1 MQQPTVSF
9 FSTCLADTVYADIAI
24 KTVELLEYFNCRV
37 LFNPDQTCCGQPLT
51 NSGHHTKARK
61 AMQQLITA
69 LLEKSSDYVVAPSG
83 SCVLQVKEYP
93 HFFQEDPNWLAKA
106 ETLAAKTWE
115 LTDFLVN
122 VLEITE
128 TGAHLPGRAVYHP
141 SCHMSRRL
149 GVTEPP
155 LILLANVKG
164 LELVPF
170 AGQDRCCGFGGTFS
184 VKMGSLSGAMV
195 SEKVEA
201 MAATGAE
208 YVIGAD
214 GGCLM
219 NIEGRV
225 RRTGLHMKV
234 LHIAQVLMHR

>member
-1 MQQPTVSF
+1 MQQPHISF
-9 FSTCLADTVYADIAI
+9 FSTCLADTVYPEIAI
-24 KTVELLEYFNCRV
+24 KTVELLERLNCRV
-37 LFNPDQTCCGQPLT
+37 SFNPEQTCCGQPLT
-51 NSGHHTKARK
+51 NSGHHAKAGK
-61 AMQQLITA
+61 AMQMLITA
-69 LLEKSSDYVVAPSG
+69 LLDKESEYVVAPSG

-93 HFFQEDPNWLAKA
+93 YFFQDDAQWREKA
-106 ETLAAKTWE
+106 EVLAAKTWE

-122 VLEITE
+122 VLQVTD
-128 TGAHLPGRAVYHP
+128 TGARLSGRAVYHP

-149 GVTEPP
+149 GVTDPP

-164 LELVPF
+164 LELVSFP
-170 AGQDRCCGFGGTFS
+170 GQDRCCGFGGTFS

-195 SEKVEA
+195 AEKVEA
-201 MAATGAE
+201 MAATGAD

-219 NIEGRV
+219 NIEGRIL
-225 RRTGLHMKV
+225 RTCLDMKV

>member
-1 MQQPTVSF
+1 MQQLHVSF
-9 FSTCLADTVYADIAI
+9 FATCLADTVFPDIAI
-24 KTVELLEYFNCRV
+24 KSVELLERFNCRV
-37 LFNPDQTCCGQPLT
+37 SFNPAQTCCGQPLT
-51 NSGHHTKARK
+51 NSGHHTKALK
-61 AMQQLITA
+61 AIQQLITA
-69 LLEKSSDYVVAPSG
+69 LLEQETDYVVAPSG

-93 HFFQEDPNWLAKA
+93 HFFQNDPAWLGKA
-106 ETLAAKTWE
+106 EALAAKTWE

-122 VLEITE
+122 ILAVSE
-128 TGAHLPGRAVYHP
+128 TGACLPGRAVYHP
-141 SCHMSRRL
+141 SCHMTRRL

-155 LILLANVKG
+155 RTLLAHVKG

-170 AGQDRCCGFGGTFS
+170 AGQDRCCGFGGTFA

-195 SEKVEA
+195 AEKVKA

-219 NIEGRV
+219 NIEGRI
-225 RRTGLHMKV
+225 RRTGLHLKV
-234 LHIAQVLMHR
+234 LHIAQVLMHS